1 MNICS
6 SIKRSCGDLDVWRNK
21 NMNQKSLMSKVLRR
35 VRVQLKQKRIV
46 EVIVSI
52 VYQYGLIVCSSVC
65 LWLVYTIMWML
76 VWFIS
81 MWLCSLMSKVLR
93 CVRFR
98 LKQKW
103 IVEVIVSIV
112 HQYSYLSI
120 SMFVITIYY
129 YVNVSMVYQY
139 VIVQFIR
146 ML

>member
-1 MNICS
+1 
-6 SIKRSCGDLDVWRNK
+6 
-21 NMNQKSLMSKVLRR
+21 MSKVLCH
-35 VRVQLKQKRIV
+35 VRIRLKQKR
-46 EVIVSI
+46 
-52 VYQYGLIVCSSVC
+52 
-65 LWLVYTIMWML
+65 
-76 VWFIS
+76 
-81 MWLCSLMSKVLR
+81 
-93 CVRFR
+93 
-98 LKQKW
+98 

>member
-1 MNICS
+1 
-6 SIKRSCGDLDVWRNK
+6 
-21 NMNQKSLMSKVLRR
+21 
-35 VRVQLKQKRIV
+35 
-46 EVIVSI
+46 
-52 VYQYGLIVCSSVC
+52 
-65 LWLVYTIMWML
+65 
-76 VWFIS
+76 
-81 MWLCSLMSKVLR
+81 MSKVLR